1 MPNAT
6 TINIPEN
13 ININIG
19 IPGQKGT
26 NGSKGEKGDP
36 FRYEDFTPDQ
46 LQALKGEKGD
56 KGEDGKPG
64 KSFTYE
70 DFTPDQL
77 AALKGEKGETGDR
90 GEKGDMPS
98 IPNTI
103 HFLKENSIYLP
114 IEDLDIVLLTVF
126 KQINNNTNFITSY
139 EDIKS
144 QYPFT
149 VDSYNDGDENITAHG
164 YNHFRVQIANEE
176 PVEILDNIAIV
187 PIPKNSGDF
196 INIKYI
202 NFLGEVVESKNIE
215 KVKEDNTPAVVYQE
229 ANNPNM
235 KLSVKGTKAVL
246 EFIQGGRNSLRS
258 TTLNPLKNTVK
269 RLIIDL
275 TNVDRIN
282 DYVTLPFIPEKIQII
297 NYKPNNLNLAFQGD
311 YYGMVKVVSEK
322 PIPYHTLNSNGEYEV
337 SSLNGKNFTFSD
349 NYIYV
354 NDAL

>member
-46 LQALKGEKGD
+46 LQALKGPKGD
-56 KGEDGKPG
+56 PGEKGEDGKPG
-64 KSFTYE
+64 KAFTYE

-77 AALKGEKGETGDR
+77 AALKGEKGDP

-114 IEDLDIVLLTVF
+114 IEDLDAVLLTVL

-164 YNHFRVQIANEE
+164 YNHFKVQIANEE

-229 ANNPNM
+229 SNNPNM

-258 TTLNPLKNTVK
+258 TTLKPLQNTVK

-275 TNVDRIN
+275 ANVDRIN
-282 DYVTLPFIPEKIQII
+282 DYVSLPFVPEKVVII
-297 NYKPNNLNLAFQGD
+297 NYKANNLNLSFQGD
-311 YYGMVKVVSEK
+311 YYGMTKVVSEK